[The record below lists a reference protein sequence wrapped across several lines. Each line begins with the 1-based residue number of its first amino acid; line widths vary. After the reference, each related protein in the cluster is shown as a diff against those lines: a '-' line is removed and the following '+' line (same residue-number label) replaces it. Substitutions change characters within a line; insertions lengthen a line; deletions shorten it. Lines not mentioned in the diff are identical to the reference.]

1 MSKNQKWQVVGPG
14 EPGNR
19 GSTWLVCRAAD
30 VAALA
35 QGTSDSLPC
44 AAEFKSQ
51 RKASELAQ
59 AFNERSGEDS

>member
-1 MSKNQKWQVVGPG
+1 MSENQARWQVVAPG

-19 GSTWLVCRAAD
+19 GRTWLVCRTAD
-30 VAALA
+30 VEALA
-35 QGTSDSLPC
+35 QGTSDFLPC

-59 AFNERSGEDS
+59 AFNERQPE